1 VELEVMSIRRG
12 TALILLV
19 LSSIVLG
26 APPVAAAGD
35 DKRERDA
42 RVLFERAVKS
52 LREGQFAEARDLLN
66 QSLILE
72 ERPATAFN
80 LGVAY
85 RGTGE
90 SLRAIDVLRD
100 LLAERYGK
108 LEPAQRR
115 EVSVMIRD
123 VEREVANVEIT
134 AQGADKI
141 QIRIDGRHVG
151 DLTSGETRTFRADGG
166 ERLISAFAVDHVT
179 VEKRV
184 RLDRGKRSR
193 VSFTLRPTREARV
206 GRIVLIAPSSQDLL
220 EIRGYPPAKGR
231 LERDV
236 PPGRYQVRLLSEH
249 GSREATL
256 TVRARSVVRHEFDS
270 AKSSTI
276 WQSPAF
282 WAGTAGAV
290 AAVTVGVI
298 LLASPGREDPIEDPE
313 FGVVE
318 ALKRR

>member
-1 VELEVMSIRRG
+1 MSVRRG
-12 TALILLV
+12 ILLILLV
-19 LSSIVLG
+19 ISSVVLG
-26 APPVAAAGD
+26 APPAAAAGD
-35 DKRERDA
+35 EKRERDA
-42 RVLFERAVKS
+42 RVLFERAVRS

-66 QSLILE
+66 QSLVLE

-100 LLAERYGK
+100 LLAERHGK
-108 LEPAQRR
+108 LEAGQRR
-115 EVSVMIRD
+115 EVSALIREI
-123 VEREVANVEIT
+123 EREVANVVIT
-134 AQGADKI
+134 AQGADAI

-151 DLTSGETRTFRADGG
+151 DLTSGETKSFRADGG
-166 ERLISAFAVDHVT
+166 DRLISASAVDHVT

-184 RLDRGKRSR
+184 RLPRGKRTKA
-193 VSFTLRPTREARV
+193 SFTLYPTREARV
-206 GRIVLIAPSSQDLL
+206 GRIVLIAPDPQDLL

-236 PPGRYQVRLLSEH
+236 PPGRYYVRLLSDQ

-270 AKSSTI
+270 AKSGTI

-282 WAGTAGAV
+282 WASTAGAV

-298 LLASPGREDPIEDPE
+298 LLVGPGREDPIEDPE

-318 ALKRR
+318 ALRRR

>member
-1 VELEVMSIRRG
+1 MS
-12 TALILLV
+12 V
-19 LSSIVLG
+19 VLG

-35 DKRERDA
+35 EKRERDA
-42 RVLFERAVKS
+42 RVLFERAVQS

-66 QSLILE
+66 QSLVLE

-100 LLAERYGK
+100 LLSERYGK
-108 LEPAQRR
+108 LEAAQRR
-115 EVSVMIRD
+115 EVSALIRE

-134 AQGADKI
+134 ARGADKI

-151 DLTSGETRTFRADGG
+151 DLAGGETRVFRADGG
-166 ERLISAFAVDHVT
+166 ERLISASAVDHVAG
-179 VEKRV
+179 EKRV
-184 RLDRGKRSR
+184 RLPRGKRAK
-193 VSFTLRPTREARV
+193 VSFNLIPTREARV
-206 GRIVLIAPSSQDLL
+206 GRIVLIAPDSQDLL
-220 EIRGYPPAKGR
+220 EIRGFPPAKGR

-236 PPGRYQVRLLSEH
+236 PPGRYQVRLLSDR
-249 GSREATL
+249 GSRETTL

-270 AKSSTI
+270 AKSGTI
-276 WQSPAF
+276 WQSPVF
-282 WAGTAGAV
+282 WASTAGAV

-298 LLASPGREDPIEDPE
+298 LLVGPGHEDPIEDPE

-318 ALKRR
+318 ALRRR

>member
-1 VELEVMSIRRG
+1 MSVRRG
-12 TALILLV
+12 LVLILLV
-19 LSSIVLG
+19 VSWVVFALPALG
-26 APPVAAAGD
+26 APGD
-35 DKRERDA
+35 EKRERDA
-42 RVLFERAVKS
+42 RALFERAVKS
-52 LREGQFAEARDLLN
+52 LREGQFAEARDFLN
-66 QSLILE
+66 QSLVLE
-72 ERPATAFN
+72 ERPGTAFN

-90 SLRAIDVLRD
+90 GLRAIQVLRD

-108 LEPAQRR
+108 LEAAQRR
-115 EVSVMIRD
+115 EVSALIREI
-123 VEREVANVEIT
+123 EREVSNVEIT

-151 DLTSGETRTFRADGG
+151 DLASGETRVFRADGG
-166 ERLISAFAVDHVT
+166 ERLISAVAVDHIT

-184 RLDRGKRSR
+184 RLPRGKRSK
-193 VSFTLRPTREARV
+193 VSFTLIPTREARV
-206 GRIVLIAPSSQDLL
+206 GRIVLIAPDAQDLL
-220 EIRGYPPAKGR
+220 EIRGYPPARGR

-236 PPGRYQVRLLSEH
+236 PPGRYQVRLLSDQ

-270 AKSSTI
+270 AKNSTI

-298 LLASPGREDPIEDPE
+298 LLVGPGREDPVEDPE

-318 ALKRR
+318 ALRRR